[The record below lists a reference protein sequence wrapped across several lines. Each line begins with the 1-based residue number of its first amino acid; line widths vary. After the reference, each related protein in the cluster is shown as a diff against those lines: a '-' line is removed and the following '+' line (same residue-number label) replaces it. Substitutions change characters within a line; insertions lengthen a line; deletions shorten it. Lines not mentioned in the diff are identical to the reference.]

1 MHALRTGPDAV
12 APLAPVVRHRVN
24 RVTGEVRPSDIP
36 RFATLVCAKDER
48 TLHRADE
55 EKDVAFFRFDV
66 TDRGHRANCTV
77 FKARSAAVSA
87 CELHISPKGDTHE

>member
-12 APLAPVVRHRVN
+12 ASLATVVRHRVN
-24 RVTGEVRPSDIP
+24 RVAGEVRPSDLP
-36 RFATLVCAKDER
+36 RLALMVRAKDER
-48 TLHRADE
+48 ALHRAD
-55 EKDVAFFRFDV
+55 KKKNVAFFRLDV